1 MEINCYPLW
10 GEHNNGTPL
19 VYGLTPACGYA
30 ILCAWERFLP
40 FTPKQMAFFNSISE
54 PVFNQALGFG
64 TVLQE
69 RVEHTANWG
78 PFHLETVTV
87 RRSATDPANT
97 WTQHVETFSI
107 VRDLETLELQKTGTG
122 QECSDFCIANMT
134 RFNALKN

>member
-1 MEINCYPLW
+1 MKKVDAGMPSGMIW
-10 GEHNNGTPL
+10 
-19 VYGLTPACGYA
+19 
-30 ILCAWERFLP
+30 AWERSLP
-40 FTPKQMAFFNSISE
+40 FTPEQMTVFNSISKPAFE
-54 PVFNQALGFG
+54 PALGFS

-87 RRSATDPANT
+87 RRSATDLANT
-97 WTQHVETFSI
+97 WTQHVHTFSI

-134 RFNALKN
+134 RFNALRN